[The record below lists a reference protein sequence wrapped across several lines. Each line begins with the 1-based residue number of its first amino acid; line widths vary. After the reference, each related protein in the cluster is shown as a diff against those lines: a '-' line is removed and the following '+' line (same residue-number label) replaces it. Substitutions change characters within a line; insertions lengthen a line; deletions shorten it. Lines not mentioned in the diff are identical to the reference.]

1 LPRAS
6 SLGARLSRELGIDA
20 ELVRGDRG
28 VFDVT
33 VDGAVIFSKHT
44 AGRFPDESALVETIR
59 SLSRP

>member
-1 LPRAS
+1 
-6 SLGARLSRELGIDA
+6 LSTELGIDA

-33 VDGAVIFSKHT
+33 VDGTVIFSKHT
-44 AGRFPDESALVETIR
+44 AGRFPDEAALVETLR